1 MGSSQSWSKKGAD
14 RSSKTKET
22 KELQDNAGNNCTVH
36 AGEENHARSGW
47 TTSRRG
53 QDHGVKSDRTPRGR
67 VNQYD
72 RGQRLMEK
80 VRPFVPKLCIEDG

>member
-1 MGSSQSWSKKGAD
+1 
-14 RSSKTKET
+14 
-22 KELQDNAGNNCTVH
+22 VH

-53 QDHGVKSDRTPRGR
+53 QDHGVKSDMTPRGR

-80 VRPFVPKLCIEDG
+80 VRPLCAQALYRGRLKNRTEHACCLAYVTNFP